1 MKNLLDESRIA
12 IVKHSL
18 GEHIGGP
25 AEALEKYLARNSASF
40 CVLSHPLNRESNPI
54 SLFKKFSGGKL
65 VSAEQMKRKWVGPIS
80 FIFDVGHSP
89 KLKDQDLIFRFNPWA
104 VILSRVLGGRKPRVI
119 FWGVD
124 FVPQTDRFNLTS
136 FLYKITEKIS
146 MSLIDFQIE
155 NNKFALEIRRKSF
168 QILESKLIPYRVVPI
183 SHDFPDKPIST
194 DKNSILNLL
203 YVGGINE
210 RNGSSMLPYIAESL
224 RNHIEVH
231 FHVVGGGTGLAELD
245 TLIRKLEL
253 NRQFTIYGQLKD
265 EKIPDIAAL
274 CQFGLA
280 PYKFDRNLFTVFA
293 DPGKYVFYTAFGL
306 IGVSSMVPLILDEYI
321 TDAGFVGMKEEDS
334 AECWAQKILDI
345 FNDIEEIN
353 SRRIASYHY
362 GLSRKTDSVMK
373 SLFDD
378 LSKKQLI

>member
-1 MKNLLDESRIA
+1 MKNLLDESQIA

-89 KLKDQDLIFRFNPWA
+89 KLKDQDLIFCFNPWA

-124 FVPQTDRFNLTS
+124 FVPQTNRFNLTS
-136 FLYKITEKIS
+136 FLYKITEKLS
-146 MSLIDFQIE
+146 MSLIDFQLE
-155 NNKFALEIRRKSF
+155 NNEFALEIRRKSF
-168 QILESKLIPYRVVPI
+168 QILESKLIPHRVVPI
-183 SHDFPDKPIST
+183 THDFPDKPIPT

-210 RNGSSMLPYIAESL
+210 RNGSSMLPFIAESL
-224 RNHIEVH
+224 RKHIEIH
-231 FHVVGGGTGLAELD
+231 FHVVGGGTGLEELN

-253 NRQFTIYGQLKD
+253 NAQFTIYGQLKD
-265 EKIPDIAAL
+265 EKIPEIAAL

-306 IGVSSMVPLILDEYI
+306 IGVSSIVPLILDEYI
-321 TDAGFVGMKEEDS
+321 TDAGFVGMREEDS

-345 FNDIEEIN
+345 FNDIDEIN
-353 SRRIASYHY
+353 SRRTASYHY

-378 LSKKQLI
+378 LSKKLLF